1 MPHPVLAFWS
11 CAHIPHFRFPTACR
25 QCVPS
30 SPVGKSHFMLTHAE
44 FFCPKIP
51 KTKRQSSGVSGQDRT
66 TIQNSGFHWTS
77 AECEYR
83 PRDCRLQASP
93 SRRPATFLRPTHH
106 PPGGM
111 GWLLFHVC
119 ASSSREPQSRRGSGL
134 ASRGSPLRA
143 DLIWL
148 VPN

>member
-1 MPHPVLAFWS
+1 MPHPVLLIWS

-44 FFCPKIP
+44 FFYPKIP

-77 AECEYR
+77 AECEYG

-93 SRRPATFLRPTHH
+93 RSRRHFGARFTESKGARSRMYCFSVQDQRNVLDVLLCVFRIHHLRLH
-106 PPGGM
+106 
-111 GWLLFHVC
+111 
-119 ASSSREPQSRRGSGL
+119 RGKCFVHYS
-134 ASRGSPLRA
+134 
-143 DLIWL
+143 
-148 VPN
+148 V